1 MKNLHLSALL
11 FLLISSNLFSQTLTD
26 AIKQTTNEQFENADA
41 TFKKLIAATP
51 DNGEVYFYYGE
62 NYFDNN
68 NLTMANAMY
77 KKGIEM
83 NATNPLCYVG
93 VGKILWNEGKEAEA
107 KTNFYKATTLS
118 DKKNIVPLLKIA
130 EVYIYSEKKDL
141 DEANKLLAQA
151 EKIAPQNP
159 DVYILKG
166 DTNLEETN
174 EDSGSKAIKNYE
186 KAEALDKN
194 SVIAILRQGKL
205 YSRAKNYSL
214 ALDYYKKA
222 SLTDSTFAPAYRE
235 KAEIY
240 FRAGQ
245 YNNAVQQYKRYLQ
258 LNNNCSARGRY
269 AGFLNQAKQYKESIT
284 EAKEALKC
292 DSLNAYIYRYKG
304 HSEFESGD
312 YPNGLISM
320 NTFFALSAKNPQ
332 LKIIPEDYEYR
343 AKLYSKTNNDSLA
356 ILDYKKAMELQPTKT
371 ELSRD
376 IANIYLKS
384 KKYNEAITTFKSN
397 IEKGKPNANDYF
409 GLGRAYYFSKDYSN
423 ADSAFLKITQLNP
436 QLPLG
441 YLWRAKTNVQQ
452 DLKNEKWLAKP
463 YYEAFI
469 TNTKPEEIEKNKKD
483 VIDAYTYMGVY
494 YMNNKEICTAKT
506 YFVKIAA
513 LDAANINAK
522 KFLESAEAKKCP

>member
-1 MKNLHLSALL
+1 MKILRLSLF
-11 FLLISSNLFSQTLTD
+11 FLLTSYGLFSQTLAD
-26 AIKQTTNEQFENADA
+26 AIKQTTNEQFETADA
-41 TFKKLIAATP
+41 SFKKLIAATP

-68 NLTMANAMY
+68 NSSMANAMY
-77 KKGIEM
+77 KKGVEV

-93 VGKILWNEGKEAEA
+93 IGKILWNEGKEAEA

-118 DKKNIVPLLKIA
+118 DKKNAVTLLRIA
-130 EVYIYSEKKDL
+130 EVYIYSERKDL
-141 DEANKLLAQA
+141 EEALKLLTQA

-159 DVYILKG
+159 EVYILKG
-166 DTNLEETN
+166 DAYLEQSE
-174 EDSGSKAIKNYE
+174 GGGKAISSYE
-186 KAEALDKN
+186 KAEELDKT
-194 SVIAILRQGKL
+194 SVVAIIRQGKL
-205 YSRAKNYSL
+205 YSRAKNFPL

-222 SLTDSTFAPAYRE
+222 SLIDSSFAPAYRE

-245 YNNAVQQYKRYLQ
+245 YSNAAQQFKRYLQ

-269 AGFLNQAKQYKESIT
+269 AGFLNQAKLYKESIA

-292 DSLNAYIYRYKG
+292 DSSNAYVYRYKG
-304 HSEFESGD
+304 HSEFEAGE
-312 YPNGLISM
+312 YANGLASM
-320 NTFFALSAKNPQ
+320 NNFFELTAKNPQ
-332 LKIIPEDYEYR
+332 LHVIAEDYEYR

-356 ILDYKKAMELQPTKT
+356 VLEFKKALELEPEKL
-371 ELSRD
+371 ELKRD
-376 IANIYLKS
+376 IANIYLKT
-384 KKYNEAITTFKSN
+384 KKYNEAIAAYKNN

-423 ADSAFLKITQLNP
+423 ADSAFSMITRLQP

-463 YYEAFI
+463 YYESFI
-469 TNTKPEEIEKNKKD
+469 TTTKPEDIEKNKKD
-483 VIDAYTYMGVY
+483 VIDAYTYIGVY
-494 YMNNKEICTAKT
+494 YMNNKDICTAKT
-506 YFVKIAA
+506 YFTKIAA
-513 LDAANINAK
+513 LEATNVNAK
-522 KFLESAEAKKCP
+522 KFLESAEVKKCQ